1 MVDGH
6 LTLAGRRREE
16 AADEIDTSDDEVFQ
30 TDLYDWYLQ
39 ENRSDRLL
47 EVESPF
53 VITYL
58 ERRSSDDIAHAD
70 LLWKYYLQKE
80 RYQDAAMVQLA
91 LAKSQFMLSLDQRI
105 DYLGNAKTNASTAR
119 PGIARSARME
129 VLREVSDLLDV
140 ANIQSDLLL
149 RLKGETRI
157 AADRR
162 PQVIE
167 ELNGPILPLTVLFN
181 TYCEPAFYFDLC
193 ILIYEAA
200 DHRFASDIKATWQNL
215 LEGVHTQA
223 EASEQGAQPYEMVAD
238 TVRTLGNRLGLSETM
253 FPVTDLLPMLKRYA
267 FNFQRK
273 VGPESWVVGIFTD
286 LQVPYETIY
295 AVLEG
300 MFYND
305 EPPFQGG
312 NRRLIGNDIMY
323 IAKAWFHDSIRGSGR
338 IFGGD
343 DNAMAVSEMLQTVMQ
358 SGLDER
364 RLEECQS
371 LRLRIESMLR

>member
-1 MVDGH
+1 M
-6 LTLAGRRREE
+6 
-16 AADEIDTSDDEVFQ
+16 
-30 TDLYDWYLQ
+30 
-39 ENRSDRLL
+39 
-47 EVESPF
+47 
-53 VITYL
+53 
-58 ERRSSDDIAHAD
+58 
-70 LLWKYYLQKE
+70 
-80 RYQDAAMVQLA
+80 
-91 LAKSQFMLSLDQRI
+91 
-105 DYLGNAKTNASTAR
+105 
-119 PGIARSARME
+119 
-129 VLREVSDLLDV
+129 
-140 ANIQSDLLL
+140 
-149 RLKGETRI
+149 
-157 AADRR
+157 
-162 PQVIE
+162 
-167 ELNGPILPLTVLFN
+167 
-181 TYCEPAFYFDLC
+181 
-193 ILIYEAA
+193 
-200 DHRFASDIKATWQNL
+200 
-215 LEGVHTQA
+215 HTQA